1 MDGGLCGFD
10 GVRMINQI
18 DTRSL
23 RWLGVFVPL
32 VSWALWTAFRSLVLN
47 QPFSLA
53 ATAIE
58 LVIIAIGATAFANWV
73 AINLE
78 RREAEIRRRSEHLD
92 ALRRAGLAL
101 TTELELGNVLQQ
113 VVDQSRALVDAR
125 YGALA
130 VLGADG
136 RAVEQFYTSGIS
148 PDVHN
153 RVPSLPVGEGVLGV
167 MSKDGQ
173 PIRLQEIADDP
184 RAVGFP
190 EGHPKMH
197 TLVGVPIQSKGRIYG
212 NLYLTDKRIVL
223 PSGGAIEGEFSAE
236 DEELLAM
243 FALQAAIAIENA
255 QLYRENQQIAV
266 LRERERIGMDLHDG
280 VIQSIYAI
288 GLLLDDALH
297 RLDTAPAQSREAIGA
312 AIAGLNEVIVDIRNY
327 IQHLRPRRFQGRNIR
342 QGLEALAQELRN
354 DTMLNVVVEIDDKA
368 ATVCSARQADE
379 FLHIAQE
386 ALANVRRH
394 AAASQVMIRF
404 GFEEGLLHLSVQDDG
419 AGMDADAL
427 QRQGNGLRNMR
438 SRARGMHGEFRLH
451 TAPGAGASIAVTA
464 PIEKRED

>member
-1 MDGGLCGFD
+1 
-10 GVRMINQI
+10 MINQI

-23 RWLGVFVPL
+23 RWLGVLVPL
-32 VSWALWTAFRSLVLN
+32 TSWALWVAIRSLVLR
-47 QPFSLA
+47 QPISLA

-58 LVIIAIGATAFANWV
+58 LAIIAIGATVFANWV
-73 AINLE
+73 AVNLE

-101 TTELELGNVLQQ
+101 TTELEIGKVLQQ

-130 VLGADG
+130 VVGADG
-136 RAVEQFYTSGIS
+136 RTVEQFYTSGLS

-153 RVPSLPVGEGVLGV
+153 RLQNMPVGDGVLGV
-167 MSKDGQ
+167 MSRDGQ
-173 PIRLQEIADDP
+173 PIRLADIAGDL
-184 RAVGFP
+184 RAAGFP
-190 EGHPKMH
+190 EGHPKMR

-212 NLYLTDKRIVL
+212 NLYLTDKRITL

-288 GLLLDDALH
+288 GLLLDDARH
-297 RLDTAPAQSREAIGA
+297 RIDTAPAQSREVIGA
-312 AIAGLNEVIVDIRNY
+312 AISGLNEVIADIRNY
-327 IQHLRPRRFQGRNIR
+327 IQHLRPRRFQGRSIR

-354 DTMLNVVVEIDDKA
+354 DTMLTVSVAIDEQA
-368 ATVCSARQADE
+368 AAICSPRQVDE

-386 ALANVRRH
+386 ALANVRKH
-394 AAASQVMIRF
+394 AAASQVAIYF
-404 GFEEGLLHLSVQDDG
+404 GFEEGLLQLSVQDDG
-419 AGMDADAL
+419 AGMDATDAR
-427 QRQGNGLRNMR
+427 QSQGNGLRNMR
-438 SRARGMHGEFRLH
+438 ARARSMHGEFRLQ
-451 TAPGAGASIAVTA
+451 TAPGAGARVAVTA
-464 PIEKRED
+464 PIEKREG

>member
-1 MDGGLCGFD
+1 M
-10 GVRMINQI
+10 
-18 DTRSL
+18 
-23 RWLGVFVPL
+23 
-32 VSWALWTAFRSLVLN
+32 
-47 QPFSLA
+47 
-53 ATAIE
+53 
-58 LVIIAIGATAFANWV
+58 
-73 AINLE
+73 E

-92 ALRRAGLAL
+92 ALRQAALAL
-101 TTELELGNVLQQ
+101 TTELEIGKVLQQ
-113 VVDQSRALVDAR
+113 VVEQSRALVDAR

-136 RAVEQFYTSGIS
+136 RMVEQFYTSGLS
-148 PDVHN
+148 PEVHS
-153 RVPSLPVGEGVLGV
+153 RLQHMPAGEGILGV
-167 MSKDGQ
+167 MSKDGL
-173 PIRLQEIADDP
+173 PIRLADVASEP
-184 RAVGFP
+184 RAAGFP
-190 EGHPKMH
+190 EGHPPMH

-212 NLYLTDKRIVL
+212 NLYLTEKRIIL
-223 PSGGAIEGEFSAE
+223 PSGGAIEGEFSVE

-255 QLYRENQQIAV
+255 RLYHENQQIAV

-288 GLLLDDALH
+288 GLLLDDARH
-297 RLDTAPAQSREAIGA
+297 RIGSAPAQSITAIDA

-354 DTMLNVVVEIDDKA
+354 DTMLAVTVAIDEQA

-394 AAASQVMIRF
+394 ANASQVEIGF
-404 GFEEGLLHLSVQDDG
+404 GFAEGLLQLSVQDDG
-419 AGMDADAL
+419 AGMDAVEA
-427 QRQGNGLRNMR
+427 RKSQGNGLRNMR
-438 SRARGMHGEFRLH
+438 ARARGMHGEFRLN
-451 TAPGAGASIAVTA
+451 TTPGAGACLAVTA
-464 PIEKRED
+464 PIEKREG

>member
-1 MDGGLCGFD
+1 
-10 GVRMINQI
+10 MIKRI

-23 RWLGVFVPL
+23 RWLGVLVPL
-32 VSWALWTAFRSLVLN
+32 TSWALWVVMRSLLLQ
-47 QPFSLA
+47 QPLSLA
-53 ATAIE
+53 VVVIE
-58 LVIIAIGATAFANWV
+58 LAVIAIGATAFANWV
-73 AINLE
+73 AVNLE

-92 ALRRAGLAL
+92 ALRQAALAL
-101 TTELELGNVLQQ
+101 TTELEISKVLQQ
-113 VVDQSRALVDAR
+113 VVEQSRTLVDAR

-130 VLGADG
+130 VLGSDG
-136 RAVEQFYTSGIS
+136 RTVEQFYTSGLS
-148 PDVHN
+148 PEVHN
-153 RVPSLPVGEGVLGV
+153 RLQHMPVGDGILGV

-173 PIRLQEIADDP
+173 SIRLADIAGEP
-184 RAVGFP
+184 RAAGFP
-190 EGHPKMH
+190 EGHPPMH

-212 NLYLTDKRIVL
+212 NLYLTEKRIVL

-255 QLYRENQQIAV
+255 RLYQENQQIAV

-288 GLLLDDALH
+288 GLLLDDARH
-297 RLDTAPAQSREAIGA
+297 RIASTPSQSITAIDA
-312 AIAGLNEVIVDIRNY
+312 AITGLNEVIVDIRNY

-354 DTMLNVVVEIDDKA
+354 DTMMTVTVTIDEQA

-394 AAASQVMIRF
+394 ANASNVTIGF
-404 GFEEGLLHLSVQDDG
+404 GFEEGLLQLSVQDDG
-419 AGMDADAL
+419 AGMDTAEV
-427 QRQGNGLRNMR
+427 RKGQGNGLRNMR
-438 SRARGMHGEFRLH
+438 ARARGMHGEFRLN
-451 TAPGAGASIAVTA
+451 TAPGAGAWLAVTA
-464 PIEKRED
+464 PIEKRES